1 MQLKHNINQDAPL
14 GMTTFS
20 PARESHSQIPPINAA
35 KDTGAFPASKGM
47 SDIGRRLFS
56 LADKTGCKNLSQ
68 YEGQDWTFE
77 ALKDLIY
84 DIDEKVQQLQKV
96 R

>member
-1 MQLKHNINQDAPL
+1 
-14 GMTTFS
+14 
-20 PARESHSQIPPINAA
+20 
-35 KDTGAFPASKGM
+35 M

-77 ALKDLIY
+77 AIKDLIY
-84 DIDEKVQQLQKV
+84 DIDEKVL
-96 R
+96 